1 MSTAKARKRSTSGA
15 AGLRRELAETKAA
28 FAALATGQVD
38 SIIDPA
44 GPLLLREAQAALHRS
59 EENFRALIE
68 QLPDQV
74 WVHQAGRVVYVN
86 RTTQQS
92 LGYASSELIG
102 DGLLELVLPED
113 RELVRARLAAD
124 TEVGKQTERYEARMR
139 CRDGSTAVVQISAQG
154 VLFDGQPATLA
165 VAHDITKRKDLEA
178 QLVVGDRMASIGMLA
193 AGVAHEINN
202 PLAYVLANLRFV
214 AEAMLK
220 QKTLAPCGA
229 LDEVVTAIAE
239 AQEGAER
246 VNGIVRDLKA
256 FARSEDTQRGPVDLH
271 QILDS
276 AANLAANEL
285 RHCARLVKDYS
296 VERLTVEGS
305 ASRLGQVFLNL
316 LVNAAQAIPEGAATH
331 NEIRVVT
338 RAQEDGRVL
347 VEVRDTGPGMSPEV
361 LKRLFTPFFTTK
373 PKGIGTGLGLSICQ
387 KIVTAHGGEI
397 QVRSELGRGTSFKW
411 C

>member
-86 RTTQQS
+86 RTTLQS

-102 DGLLELVLPED
+102 EGLLELVLPED
-113 RELVRARLAAD
+113 RELVRARLTAG
-124 TEVGKQTERYEARMR
+124 TEVGKETERYEARVR
-139 CRDGSTAVVQISAQG
+139 CRDGSTVVLQISAQG
-154 VLFDGQPATLA
+154 VLFDGQPAALA

-214 AEAMLK
+214 AEAMHK

-229 LDEVVTAIAE
+229 LDEAATAVAE

-256 FARSEDTQRGPVDLH
+256 FARAE
-271 QILDS
+271 
-276 AANLAANEL
+276 
-285 RHCARLVKDYS
+285 
-296 VERLTVEGS
+296 
-305 ASRLGQVFLNL
+305 
-316 LVNAAQAIPEGAATH
+316 
-331 NEIRVVT
+331 
-338 RAQEDGRVL
+338 
-347 VEVRDTGPGMSPEV
+347 
-361 LKRLFTPFFTTK
+361 
-373 PKGIGTGLGLSICQ
+373 
-387 KIVTAHGGEI
+387 
-397 QVRSELGRGTSFKW
+397 
-411 C
+411 